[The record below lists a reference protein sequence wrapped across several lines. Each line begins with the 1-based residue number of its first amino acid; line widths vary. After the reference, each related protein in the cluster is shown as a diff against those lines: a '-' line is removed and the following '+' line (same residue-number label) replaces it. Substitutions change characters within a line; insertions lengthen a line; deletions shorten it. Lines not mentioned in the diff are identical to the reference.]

1 MMRRMRLFEELFDMQ
16 AETNRF
22 FEDVY
27 RRLVLFERAIDR
39 WSAIADDAAFE
50 RDMTRFTRGQPSQA
64 LPASHAEITVSR
76 ASPTRDAHPVALDM
90 YDSGEEVV
98 AEISMPGL
106 HPGDLVISADE
117 HRLTLQGKFS
127 QTIVLPEGVDADKI
141 RAQYQNGVLRLAL
154 PKPPAASKTI
164 PIDFQS

>member
-1 MMRRMRLFEELFDMQ
+1 MRRMRLFEELFDMQ

-22 FEDVY
+22 FVDVY
-27 RRLVLFERAIDR
+27 RRLVLFERAMDR
-39 WSAIADDAAFE
+39 WSAISDDDAFE
-50 RDMTRFTRGQPSQA
+50 RDLTRFT
-64 LPASHAEITVSR
+64 ASRQSEAVPTTRSEITVSR
-76 ASPTRDAHPVALDM
+76 ASVTRDAHPVALDM

-106 HPGDLVISADE
+106 SPGDLVISADE

-127 QTIVLPEGVDADKI
+127 QTILLPDGVDADKV

-154 PKPPAASKTI
+154 PKPPATSKTI

>member
-1 MMRRMRLFEELFDMQ
+1 MRGRAAATALACDV
-16 AETNRF
+16 ETVHRC
-22 FEDVY
+22 
-27 RRLVLFERAIDR
+27 LSPGA
-39 WSAIADDAAFE
+39 SA
-50 RDMTRFTRGQPSQA
+50 
-64 LPASHAEITVSR
+64 R
-76 ASPTRDAHPVALDM
+76 ASVTRDAHPVALDM

-106 HPGDLVISADE
+106 SPGDLVISADE

-127 QTIVLPEGVDADKI
+127 QTILLPDGVDAGKV

>member
-1 MMRRMRLFEELFDMQ
+1 MRRMRLFEELFDLQ

-39 WSAIADDAAFE
+39 WSAISDDDAFE
-50 RDMTRFTRGQPSQA
+50 RDMTRFTRSQPSQT
-64 LPASHAEITVSR
+64 LPASVPPQITVSR
-76 ASPTRDAHPVALDM
+76 ASATRDAHPVALDM
-90 YDSGEEVV
+90 YDSGDEVV

-127 QTIVLPEGVDADKI
+127 QTITLPEGVDADRI

-164 PIDFQS
+164 PIDFS

>member
-1 MMRRMRLFEELFDMQ
+1 MRRMRLFEELFDMQ

-39 WSAIADDAAFE
+39 WSAISDDDAFE
-50 RDMTRFTRGQPSQA
+50 RDMTRFTRAQPAQA
-64 LPASHAEITVSR
+64 LPSASPPQITVSR
-76 ASPTRDAHPVALDM
+76 ASVTRDAHPVALDM
-90 YDSGEEVV
+90 YDSGDEVV

-127 QTIVLPEGVDADKI
+127 QTITLPEGVDADRI

-164 PIDFQS
+164 PIDFQ

>member
-1 MMRRMRLFEELFDMQ
+1 MRRMRLFEELFDMQ

-39 WSAIADDAAFE
+39 WSTISDDAAFE
-50 RDMTRFTRGQPSQA
+50 RDMTRFTRSQPSQA
-64 LPASHAEITVSR
+64 LAPSPPPQITVSR
-76 ASPTRDAHPVALDM
+76 ASETRDAHPVALDM
-90 YDSGEEVV
+90 YDSDDEVV
-98 AEISMPGL
+98 AEISIPGL
-106 HPGDLVISADE
+106 HPGDLVISASE

-127 QTIVLPEGVDADKI
+127 QTITLPEGVDADRI

-154 PKPPAASKTI
+154 PKPPAASKTV
-164 PIDFQS
+164 PIDFR

>member
-1 MMRRMRLFEELFDMQ
+1 MRRMRLFEELFDLHE
-16 AETNRF
+16 ETNRF

-39 WSAIADDAAFE
+39 WSAISDDAAFE
-50 RDMTRFTRGQPSQA
+50 RDMTRFTGSRQAQA
-64 LPASHAEITVSR
+64 LPPARSEITVSR
-76 ASPTRDAHPVALDM
+76 SSPTRDAHPVALDM

-98 AEISMPGL
+98 AEIAMPGL
-106 HPGDLVISADE
+106 HPGDLIISADE

-127 QTIVLPEGVDADKI
+127 QTIVLPDGVDADKI

>member
-1 MMRRMRLFEELFDMQ
+1 MRRMRLFEELFDMQ

-27 RRLVLFERAIDR
+27 RRLMLFERAMDR

-50 RDMTRFTRGQPSQA
+50 RDMTRFTDSRRSQEAPS
-64 LPASHAEITVSR
+64 PRSEITVSR
-76 ASPTRDAHPVALDM
+76 ASVTRDSHPVALDM

-106 HPGDLVISADE
+106 HPGDLIISADE
-117 HRLTLQGKFS
+117 RRLTLQGKFS
-127 QTIVLPEGVDADKI
+127 QTIVLPDGVDAEKI
-141 RAQYQNGVLRLAL
+141 RAQYHNGVLRLAL
-154 PKPPAASKTI
+154 PKPPPASRTI